1 MKRIVMFMLMVQA
14 VFLLTACFPSP
25 HGRGPGRAPR
35 APRAPRHAPRPHHP
49 TFEIVTI
56 EDISDR

>member
-1 MKRIVMFMLMVQA
+1 MKKTIMFMLMIQV
-14 VFLLTACFPSP
+14 VFLLSACFPTP

-35 APRAPRHAPRPHHP
+35 APRHGHAPKPHHP
-49 TFEIVTI
+49 TFEIVTM